1 MTIIL
6 DFDDVLFDTR
16 KFKICLAEI
25 FEKYKI
31 DFHKY
36 YNKAKEPQGAYSLKK
51 HLLLVKKENKKIDI
65 KKIEKD
71 INKIN
76 FNAFLFPDAIK
87 FLKKFKNH
95 NLILLSWGEK
105 KFQQTKI
112 YGLGRNFV
120 FLFDK
125 VIIGPEEKAKV
136 LRRILN
142 LYTSKPVI
150 FIDNNPQ
157 ERKKIRDNF
166 KDIILCKQLF

>member
-16 KFKICLAEI
+16 KFKTCLAEI
-25 FEKYKI
+25 FEKHTI

-36 YNKAKEPQGAYSLKK
+36 YNKAKEPCGAYSLKK
-51 HLLLVKKENKKIDI
+51 HLLLIKKENKKIDI

-76 FNAFLFPDAIK
+76 FKAFLFSDTLN

-95 NLILLSWGEK
+95 DLILLSWGEK

-112 YGLGRNFV
+112 YGVRIMILVIWLVLMQTHLGD
-120 FLFDK
+120 L
-125 VIIGPEEKAKV
+125 II
-136 LRRILN
+136 I
-142 LYTSKPVI
+142 
-150 FIDNNPQ
+150 
-157 ERKKIRDNF
+157 
-166 KDIILCKQLF
+166 